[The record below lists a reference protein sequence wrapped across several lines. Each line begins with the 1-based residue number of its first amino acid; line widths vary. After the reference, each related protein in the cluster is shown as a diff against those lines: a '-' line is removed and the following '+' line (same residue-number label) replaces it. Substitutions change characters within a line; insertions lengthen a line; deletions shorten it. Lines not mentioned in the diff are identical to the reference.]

1 MLNKAHE
8 AAINNGAPM
17 TTKRV
22 SIIESPFLIFI
33 KRNIENNINIQ
44 LYYCT
49 LVLYMKFEIFL
60 RNINSKNKLL
70 LEKRVEFEPKNDQIK
85 ILSLNLLAYHNRDV
99 DLNYITIFG

>member
-8 AAINNGAPM
+8 PAINNGAAI

-22 SIIESPFLIFI
+22 SIIESPFLIFQL
-33 KRNIENNINIQ
+33 NIENNINIQ

-60 RNINSKNKLL
+60 RNI
-70 LEKRVEFEPKNDQIK
+70 RYF
-85 ILSLNLLAYHNRDV
+85 
-99 DLNYITIFG
+99 

>member
-49 LVLYMKFEIFL
+49 LILYMKFHI
-60 RNINSKNKLL
+60 
-70 LEKRVEFEPKNDQIK
+70 
-85 ILSLNLLAYHNRDV
+85 
-99 DLNYITIFG
+99 

>member
-49 LVLYMKFEIFL
+49 LVLYMKFKIFL
-60 RNINSKNKLL
+60 RNIHYENKFDHS
-70 LEKRVEFEPKNDQIK
+70 EFL
-85 ILSLNLLAYHNRDV
+85 LSLNMFLQR
-99 DLNYITIFG
+99 I

>member
-8 AAINNGAPM
+8 AAINNGAAI

-22 SIIESPFLIFI
+22 SIIENPFLLFEW
-33 KRNIENNINIQ
+33 NIENNINIQ

-60 RNINSKNKLL
+60 RNIHFCNKVKLL
-70 LEKRVEFEPKNDQIK
+70 
-85 ILSLNLLAYHNRDV
+85 SL
-99 DLNYITIFG
+99 